1 MVNFPTSFG
10 VGCFQRTWCTIWYS
24 ILFPSEFYLIFHI
37 WYFRVI
43 FHSFS
48 PYTDGRKW
56 NDHER
61 CCIFWHQ
68 LISWFRSSGAKVWV
82 SFIRNCSLFFS
93 VLVFMF
99 RAVIIFRYF
108 PIIIKFTRV
117 LNTWILISRGSP
129 PGVLKKNC
137 TENMRQIYRRTP
149 MPKCDFNKVIK
160 RLYWNRTRQGHF
172 PVNLGHIFRA
182 VFLKNTFKDLSFFWC
197 DYIAWCWMCHTF
209 QTLYLANDIT
219 THISI

>member
-56 NDHER
+56 NDHKR

-68 LISWFRSSGAKVWV
+68 LISWFRSSGTKIWV
-82 SFIRNCSLFFS
+82 SFIRNCSLFF
-93 VLVFMF
+93 
-99 RAVIIFRYF
+99 
-108 PIIIKFTRV
+108 
-117 LNTWILISRGSP
+117 
-129 PGVLKKNC
+129 
-137 TENMRQIYRRTP
+137 
-149 MPKCDFNKVIK
+149 
-160 RLYWNRTRQGHF
+160 
-172 PVNLGHIFRA
+172 NLGFH
-182 VFLKNTFKDLSFFWC
+182 VPGS
-197 DYIAWCWMCHTF
+197 Y
-209 QTLYLANDIT
+209 
-219 THISI
+219 HISLFSNYYKVYPFIEYMDINIQKQPSRCS